1 MEDVNRLEEL
11 IIQNSIKPVTNSST
25 LRGESDQDPD
35 SQTGTGVLTRPT
47 TKQPK
52 QYKVLLLND
61 DYTPMDFVVY
71 IIKKYFKKS
80 TTEATQ
86 IMMDVHQKGSG
97 VAGTYSFEIA
107 EMKSFQVNQDAKRNK
122 HPLKSVIEE
131 A

>member
-1 MEDVNRLEEL
+1 MEEQKPQTILKA
-11 IIQNSIKPVTNSST
+11 QNQLPRIAFHLP
-25 LRGESDQDPD
+25 LHGESDQEMDE
-35 SQTGTGVLTRPT
+35 QTGTGVLTRPT

-71 IIKKYFKKS
+71 VIKKYFKKS

-86 IMMDVHQKGSG
+86 IMLDVHQKGSG